1 MIALAP
7 MAHAVRDTL
16 GYLWNTGV
24 DQLFPR
30 RCMGCRVPLVLDHNS
45 EARIATSMQKP
56 IKPGDRVDDVFIEAQ
71 FFLLFSPFFCAEC
84 MAGGLLPLTP
94 PRCRRCADALAPGTP
109 SGQLCRTCAKSL
121 PVIGRVRAV
130 GGYGQG
136 LLDAIHLLK
145 YNGRMALSRPLG
157 QLLFLT
163 FCRYFA
169 DQALDWVVPIPL
181 HRSRMVNRGFNQAF
195 LLVRHFE
202 KKWRQCHG
210 TTPSW
215 KVDYSL
221 LRRCRNTAS
230 QTGFD
235 SQDRRKNLENAFV
248 VPSPHRVK
256 GRAILLVDD
265 VYTTGST
272 CLEAAGTLRRAG
284 AASVDVLVLARA

>member
-1 MIALAP
+1 
-7 MAHAVRDTL
+7 
-16 GYLWNTGV
+16 
-24 DQLFPR
+24 
-30 RCMGCRVPLVLDHNS
+30 
-45 EARIATSMQKP
+45 MQKP
-56 IKPGDRVDDVFIEAQ
+56 FKPGEGVDDGFIESQ

-84 MAGGLLPLTP
+84 MAGGLLPLIA
-94 PRCRRCADALAPGTP
+94 PRCRRCADALPPGTP
-109 SGQLCRTCAKSL
+109 SGQLCRTCAGSL

-145 YNGRMALSRPLG
+145 YSGRIAISRPLA
-157 QLLFLT
+157 QLLFLA
-163 FCRYFA
+163 FCRHFS
-169 DQALDWVVPIPL
+169 DQALDWIVPIPL

-195 LLVRHFE
+195 LLVQHFE
-202 KKWRQCHG
+202 KKWCQCYG

-221 LRRCRNTAS
+221 LRRRRNTAS
-230 QTGFD
+230 QTGFN
-235 SQDRRKNLENAFV
+235 SQDRRKNLKHAFV
-248 VPSPHRVK
+248 VPAPRRVK

-284 AASVDVLVLARA
+284 AVSVDVLVLARA